1 MDEDLAII
9 NSNTRSEKI
18 KKFFLKFKK
27 IIIIF
32 IILFIISLISFFFYT
47 ELKKREKIKT
57 SNLFNSTI
65 INYSEINKIQ
75 TTKNLISII
84 NKKDPTYSTLSLYFV
99 IDNNLIEEKN
109 RINTLFDI
117 LINSTPLE
125 SEIKNLV
132 IYKKALFNADV
143 IDENELL
150 KTLKPVT
157 NSESIWKSHALYLV
171 AEYFY
176 FKNEKQKSKDF
187 FNQIIN
193 SKDANSDILQ
203 KAQKRLSRDLSD

>member
-27 IIIIF
+27 IIIFF
-32 IILFIISLISFFFYT
+32 IILSFISLISFFFYT

-75 TTKNLISII
+75 TTKNLINII

-157 NSESIWKSHALYLV
+157 NSESIWKSHALYLI

>member
-32 IILFIISLISFFFYT
+32 IILSIISLISFFFYT